1 MILLSLD
8 AITYFGRRSYGI
20 RIRYL
25 MEPLSRYMVY
35 LENEKYLPEGANSIL
50 SLSRN
55 ILEDYKIII
64 RDVRVASHFLELDMS
79 IPSSLDL
86 EKIKSKL
93 SQIGT
98 IMEIDSVVEGELD
111 KKVSLELA
119 RQLFNNEKYWKT
131 HEILEGVWKHTQGDE
146 RALLNGII
154 LVAAA
159 LVHYQ
164 KGEHDICISIMK
176 RALDKLHSAYGH
188 YHDIDV
194 DLLKTHVMNIINST
208 KISRFSI

>member
-1 MILLSLD
+1 
-8 AITYFGRRSYGI
+8 
-20 RIRYL
+20 
-25 MEPLSRYMVY
+25 MEPSSRYMVY
-35 LENEKYLPEGANSIL
+35 LENEKYLPEDANSIL

-55 ILEDYKIII
+55 ILKDYKIII
-64 RDVRVASHFLELDMS
+64 RDVRVASYFLELDMS

-86 EKIKSKL
+86 EKIKSRLRK
-93 SQIGT
+93 IGT
-98 IMEIDSVVEGELD
+98 MTEIDKIGESELD

-119 RQLFNNEKYWKT
+119 RQLFNTEKYWKT

-164 KGEHDICISIMK
+164 KGEHDTCISIMK
-176 RALDKLHSAYGH
+176 RALDKLRSAYGH

-194 DLLKTHVMNIINST
+194 DLIKTHVMNIINSA
-208 KISRFSI
+208 KISRFNI

>member
-1 MILLSLD
+1 MILISLD

-35 LENEKYLPEGANSIL
+35 LENEKYLPEDANSIL

-55 ILEDYKIII
+55 ILQDYKIII
-64 RDVRVASHFLELDMS
+64 RDVRVASQFLELDMS
-79 IPSSLDL
+79 IPSSLYL

-98 IMEIDSVVEGELD
+98 IMEIDRIVEGELD

-164 KGEHDICISIMK
+164 KGEHDTCISIMK
-176 RALDKLHSAYGH
+176 RALEKLHSAYGH
-188 YHDIDV
+188 YHGIDV
-194 DLLKTHVMNIINST
+194 NLLKTQVMNIINST

>member
-1 MILLSLD
+1 MKLPSLN
-8 AITYFGRRSYGI
+8 AITYFGSTFTWYQDQR
-20 RIRYL
+20 L
-25 MEPLSRYMVY
+25 KEPSSRYMVY
-35 LENEKYLPEGANSIL
+35 LENEKYLPDDANTIL

-55 ILEDYKIII
+55 ILKDYKIII

-79 IPSSLDL
+79 IPSLDL
-86 EKIKSKL
+86 EKIKSRLRK
-93 SQIGT
+93 IGT
-98 IMEIDSVVEGELD
+98 ITEIDKIVEVELD

-119 RQLFNNEKYWKT
+119 RQLFNTEKYWKT

-164 KGEHDICISIMK
+164 KGEHDTCISIMK
-176 RALDKLHSAYGH
+176 RALDKLRRAYGH

-194 DLLKTHVMNIINST
+194 DLIKTNVMNIINST
-208 KISRFSI
+208 KISRFNI

>member
-1 MILLSLD
+1 MV
-8 AITYFGRRSYGI
+8 RRSYGI
-20 RIRYL
+20 RIRDL
-25 MEPLSRYMVY
+25 IEPSSRYMVY
-35 LENEKYLPEGANSIL
+35 LENEKYLPEDANSIL

-55 ILEDYKIII
+55 ILNDYKIII
-64 RDVRVASHFLELDMS
+64 RDVRVASYFLELDMS
-79 IPSSLDL
+79 IPSSLDP
-86 EKIKSKL
+86 EKIKSRLRK
-93 SQIGT
+93 IGT
-98 IMEIDSVVEGELD
+98 MTEIDKIGESELD

-119 RQLFNNEKYWKT
+119 RQLFNTEKYWKT

-164 KGEHDICISIMK
+164 KGEHDTCISIMK
-176 RALDKLHSAYGH
+176 RALDKLRRAYGH

-194 DLLKTHVMNIINST
+194 DLIKTHVMNIINST
-208 KISRFSI
+208 KISRFNI

>member
-1 MILLSLD
+1 
-8 AITYFGRRSYGI
+8 
-20 RIRYL
+20 

-35 LENEKYLPEGANSIL
+35 LENQKYLPEDANSIL

-55 ILEDYKIII
+55 ILQDYKIII

-79 IPSSLDL
+79 IPSSLNL

-98 IMEIDSVVEGELD
+98 IMEIDRIVEGELD

-146 RALLNGII
+146 RSLLNGII

-194 DLLKTHVMNIINST
+194 DLLKTHVMNTINST

>member
-35 LENEKYLPEGANSIL
+35 LENEKYLPEDANSIL

-55 ILEDYKIII
+55 ILQDYKIII

-98 IMEIDSVVEGELD
+98 IMEIDRIVEGELD
-111 KKVSLELA
+111 KKVSLDLA

-164 KGEHDICISIMK
+164 KGEHDTCISIMK

-188 YHDIDV
+188 YHAIDV
-194 DLLKTHVMNIINST
+194 DLLKTQVMNIINST

>member
-1 MILLSLD
+1 MD
-8 AITYFGRRSYGI
+8 
-20 RIRYL
+20 
-25 MEPLSRYMVY
+25 PLSRYMVY

-55 ILEDYKIII
+55 ILQDYKIII
-64 RDVRVASHFLELDMS
+64 RDVRVASQFLELDLS

-98 IMEIDSVVEGELD
+98 IMEIDKIVEGKLD
-111 KKVSLELA
+111 KKVSLDLA

-164 KGEHDICISIMK
+164 KGEPDICISIMK
-176 RALDKLHSAYGH
+176 RALDKLHSAYGN